1 MSGQPPD
8 QMSRGEKMIL
18 FGVVVPITAI
28 AIFVWY
34 FDLAYFI
41 PHVATTR
48 VHATNWR
55 AGEYQNCEVTNE
67 KSNEQE
73 PELICSDHDSEEPE
87 TLRVRFYG
95 RTMIRVNRAQR
106 IFLSGGVGKMRAS
119 IRLSPATTKKSE
131 RLRFFPQTKNNS
143 RHPRS

>member
-1 MSGQPPD
+1 MSDQPSD
-8 QMSRGEKMIL
+8 QTSRGEKMIL
-18 FGVVVPITAI
+18 LGVVVPITAI

-34 FDLAYFI
+34 FDPAYFI

-73 PELICSDHDSEEPE
+73 PELICSDHESEEPE

-95 RTMIRVNRAQR
+95 RTYDPSQPGPADFFIWRCRKNEG
-106 IFLSGGVGKMRAS
+106 IDPSITCDHEKIGK
-119 IRLSPATTKKSE
+119 IPL
-131 RLRFFPQTKNNS
+131 FPQTRNNS